1 MTNKNVKKFS
11 LVNTMEGY
19 SYIALLFIAM
29 PLKYMLGFAVAV
41 KIVGMIHGLL
51 FIAFL
56 ILLIQTSQEV
66 KWPFKEGFIFFIA
79 SLIPFGT
86 FFTKRKILAY
96 A

>member
-11 LVNTMEGY
+11 LVNTLEGY
-19 SYIALLFIAM
+19 SYIALLFVAM
-29 PLKYMLGFAVAV
+29 PLKYMLGIAVAV

-56 ILLIQTSQEV
+56 ALLLQTSQEV
-66 KWPFKEGFIFFIA
+66 KWPFKESVIFFIA
-79 SLIPFGT
+79 SLLPFGT
-86 FFTKRKILAY
+86 FFTKKRILAY